1 MNTIASDTIKKLKQ
15 LKSRLPECKVY
26 MIAYYPVNPIVAKDD
41 FIKQILKVRTNET
54 LHLVNQQLAKLAET
68 YDFHFINANKGL
80 YDNDGNLKA
89 EFTKEGMHMFANAYE
104 IVFENIKR
112 YI

>member
-1 MNTIASDTIKKLKQ
+1 M
-15 LKSRLPECKVY
+15 
-26 MIAYYPVNPIVAKDD
+26 MAYYPVNPIVAKDD

-68 YDFHFINANKGL
+68 YDFHFINANKSL
-80 YDNDGNLKA
+80 YDSDGNLKA